1 MDTVSA
7 ATRQSRLNGGILRD
21 LSARR
26 EFIGGVRGML
36 PLVIGVTPFG
46 FIFGVLSLAAG
57 LPWWAPVAMSAFVF
71 AGSAQ
76 FVAILLLGAGTA
88 YPFIV
93 LTTLVLNLR
102 HALYGASIAEYLRS
116 LSERWRGL
124 LAFGMTDES
133 FAVAITHYRDGEHGD
148 SGNKHWYFLGASM
161 GLYVVWI
168 ASSGVGYLV
177 GNAFG
182 DPTALGLDFALPVV
196 FIAILVPQLRTR
208 AGIVSAFVAGA
219 VAVLTLALPNKLGLI
234 LAIAAGIITG
244 LVLELWNSR
253 S

>member
-1 MDTVSA
+1 
-7 ATRQSRLNGGILRD
+7 
-21 LSARR
+21 
-26 EFIGGVRGML
+26 ML

-57 LPWWAPVAMSAFVF
+57 LPWWAPVAMSALVF

-76 FVAILLLGAGTA
+76 FVAILLLDAGTA

-102 HALYGASIAEYLRS
+102 HTLYGASIAEYLRS

-148 SGNKHWYFLGASM
+148 AENKHWYFLGASL

-168 ASSGVGYLV
+168 ASSAAGYFV

-208 AGIVSAFVAGA
+208 AGVIAALVAGA

-234 LAIAAGIITG
+234 LAIAAGILTG
-244 LVLELWNSR
+244 LVLEPWNSR